1 MAQRPLTATVSVFGP
16 FKVLTRPLTLPP
28 KDSKAPSSGGPVA
41 WWKLDETTGAEAA
54 DASGNRHPARVQGT
68 ARWTSQGRLGG
79 AFELDDA
86 GNFVDCGDATNFDF
100 RDGLTVSLWV
110 KPGQSEKSLKS
121 LIAKGSDT
129 WGIASDGN
137 TGGVAFHLAGPQTT
151 GKDKKR
157 QTRVTAKR
165 SLNDGQWHHLA
176 AVYDG
181 QRMALFVDGELADSV
196 TASGPLAINTEPVLL
211 GENSA
216 SRKERFVGAVDDV
229 RLYNRGLSESEIKAL
244 KGGSAK

>member
-1 MAQRPLTATVSVFGP
+1 M
-16 FKVLTRPLTLPP
+16 
-28 KDSKAPSSGGPVA
+28 A

-54 DASGNRHPARVQGT
+54 DASGNRHPARVQG
-68 ARWTSQGRLGG
+68 AVHWTSQGRLGG
-79 AFELDDA
+79 AFELDEA
-86 GNFVDCGDATNFDF
+86 GNFLDCGDAAEFDF

-121 LIAKGSDT
+121 LIAKGDSA
-129 WGIASDGN
+129 WGIVLTDGN
-137 TGGVAFHLAGPQTT
+137 KSDVAFHLAGPQTT
-151 GKDKKR
+151 GKDKRKP
-157 QTRVTAKR
+157 TRVTAKR

-211 GENSA
+211 GENST
-216 SRKERFVGAVDDV
+216 SRKERFIGAVDDV

-244 KGGSAK
+244 KSGGAK